1 MKNRSFIA
9 VVIAIALA
17 GINVPV
23 RADGFKI
30 HEFTPIKQEFW
41 SIFDASAYHAEEPTN
56 FRMSCCGTDD
66 NQHLM
71 IAIDRHVDEQGQEN
85 RTDEGYL
92 TELDV
97 NSEKIGFKI
106 EKIDVSPAVGRLIRL
121 PTVGGLKGVNIFVV
135 EGGDRLTIQSVAP
148 TEETA
153 ENNARKA
160 LEIAKK
166 HVIGR

>member
-1 MKNRSFIA
+1 MKNRTFIA

-23 RADGFKI
+23 WADGFKI
-30 HEFTPIKQEFW
+30 HELTPIKQEFW

-66 NQHLM
+66 DQHLM

-92 TELDV
+92 KELDV
-97 NSEKIGFKI
+97 SSEKIGFKI
-106 EKIDVSPAVGRLIRL
+106 EKIDVSPAIGRLIHL
-121 PTVGGLKGVNIFVV
+121 PNVGGLKGVNIFVV
-135 EGGDRLTIQSVAP
+135 EAGDRLTIQSAAP
-148 TEETA
+148 TEEAA

-166 HVIGR
+166 SIIGR

>member
-9 VVIAIALA
+9 LIIAITFA
-17 GINVPV
+17 GIDVPA

-30 HEFTPIKQEFW
+30 HELTPIKQEFW
-41 SIFDASAYHAEEPTN
+41 SIFDASAHHAEEPTN

-66 NQHLM
+66 DQHLM

-97 NSEKIGFKI
+97 SSEK
-106 EKIDVSPAVGRLIRL
+106 S
-121 PTVGGLKGVNIFVV
+121 GLKSRKSMSPLQLDDLSAF
-135 EGGDRLTIQSVAP
+135 RTSVA
-148 TEETA
+148 
-153 ENNARKA
+153 
-160 LEIAKK
+160 
-166 HVIGR
+166 

>member
-1 MKNRSFIA
+1 MGIVK
-9 VVIAIALA
+9 VIIRNASD
-17 GINVPV
+17 P
-23 RADGFKI
+23 
-30 HEFTPIKQEFW
+30 
-41 SIFDASAYHAEEPTN
+41 IFDASAHHAEEPTN

-66 NQHLM
+66 DQHLM

-92 TELDV
+92 TELDIS
-97 NSEKIGFKI
+97 SEKI

-121 PTVGGLKGVNIFVV
+121 PNVGGLKGVNIFVV

-153 ENNARKA
+153 ENKARKA

>member
-1 MKNRSFIA
+1 MKNRTIIVA
-9 VVIAIALA
+9 VIAIAFA
-17 GINVPV
+17 GIDVPA

-30 HEFTPIKQEFW
+30 HELTPIKQEFW
-41 SIFDASAYHAEEPTN
+41 SIFDVSAYHAEEPTN

-66 NQHLM
+66 DQHLM

-92 TELDV
+92 AELDV
-97 NSEKIGFKI
+97 SSEKIGFKI
-106 EKIDVSPAVGRLIRL
+106 EKIDVSPAIGRLIRL
-121 PTVGGLKGVNIFVV
+121 PNVGGLKGVNIFVV
-135 EGGDRLTIQSVAP
+135 QGGDRLTIQSAAP
-148 TEETA
+148 TKETA

-166 HVIGR
+166 SVIGR